1 MNVALIGASGNVG
14 SRILAELACRGH
26 AVTAIARDP
35 TRVPVLPDVVA
46 KGGDVADQPRLAALL
61 AGHDAVISAVPFA
74 TTDAAA
80 RDLPCD
86 MRATT
91 ISAVPFATTDAAGLI
106 ATVRSAHVPRYLVVG
121 GAGSLEVAPG
131 NSPLG
136 TRLIDT
142 PDFPD
147 AYKPEATAGCVFLD
161 LLRVEKQL
169 DWTFLSPSAM
179 FIPGKRTGKFRL
191 GADQLLSNENGSSI
205 SFEDYAVALVDEL
218 EKPSHSRAR
227 FTVGY

>member
-61 AGHDAVISAVPFA
+61 AGHDAV
-74 TTDAAA
+74 
-80 RDLPCD
+80 
-86 MRATT
+86 